1 MAACDVT
8 VLIGVRG
15 RSGCQHATGFGQ
27 CRGQLPAC
35 CFQRL
40 AGSLS
45 WDLELADLLES
56 ESDGFLRRY
65 GSTSRFRLRR
75 LGFQTAN
82 EAVQHHLHF
91 NDLSGECLVIFD
103 G

>member
-1 MAACDVT
+1 MAACDGT
-8 VLIGVRG
+8 VLIGIRG
-15 RSGCQHATGFGQ
+15 TSSCQRASRIGQ

-35 CFQRL
+35 RFQRL

-45 WDLELADLLES
+45 RDLELAVLL
-56 ESDGFLRRY
+56 DGFLRRNR
-65 GSTSRFRLRR
+65 STSRFGLRS

-91 NDLSGECLVIFD
+91 NDLSGECLVIFA